1 MWDMSH
7 LAVCK
12 VISVQSYPESGF
24 YCVKLGDIDECLFT
38 DHVYY
43 EKITINRYLYLRSSS
58 D

>member
-1 MWDMSH
+1 MWGMSH
-7 LAVCK
+7 LAVGK
-12 VISVQSYPESGF
+12 VVIMQSYPKYGLKRG
-24 YCVKLGDIDECLFT
+24 KLIDINECLFT

>member
-7 LAVCK
+7 LIVFK
-12 VISVQSYPESGF
+12 VIRVQSYPECSLNW
-24 YCVKLGDIDECLFT
+24 VKRIDIDECLFT